1 MDKEKMLQQFK
12 EYGSTSQI
20 IEKKHGA
27 TPQSVEKNNNGSMA
41 QNLDEIKK
49 LGKEMNQMKTG
60 SQQQENEN
68 LIPDPIQ

>member
-1 MDKEKMLQQFK
+1 MDKEKRQRQFK
-12 EYGSTSQI
+12 EQGSTL
-20 IEKKHGA
+20 
-27 TPQSVEKNNNGSMA
+27 QSVEKNNNGSMA
-41 QNLDEIKK
+41 QNLDEMKK